1 MMIRIGV
8 IGVGNAARGDDA
20 VGLVVARRLLPMVSE
35 GVTVVEARGDG
46 AGLLEMW
53 QGSDAVILIDASVSG
68 AEPGTIHRLEP
79 LTQPIPCGWFPCSTH
94 AFGVT
99 EAIALGRALQQ
110 LPPRMVIY
118 GIEGKQF
125 DLGKALSAEVGQAVP
140 DVVQRVQQDIGVLQT
155 QRTGD

>member
-1 MMIRIGV
+1 
-8 IGVGNAARGDDA
+8 
-20 VGLVVARRLLPMVSE
+20 
-35 GVTVVEARGDG
+35 
-46 AGLLEMW
+46 
-53 QGSDAVILIDASVSG
+53 
-68 AEPGTIHRLEP
+68 
-79 LTQPIPCGWFPCSTH
+79 
-94 AFGVT
+94 VT